1 MLKAIFLDLDET
13 LCATSLANDKA
24 LQLLQQKMCAAYPG
38 LDIELF
44 CKRYIAG
51 IYKLINDEFPLAVNY
66 LPDEMLFRSQVIK
79 TLLQEQGFE
88 IDIEVATEL
97 QIYFD
102 EQRMAHFGFFP
113 NIEQTLAELRKKY
126 KLVVITNGP
135 VYSQHPKIAAVE
147 LAKHVDHII
156 VGGEEP
162 EEKPFVSIFEK
173 AMRLANCVASEAV
186 HIGDS
191 LAADIAGAKAS
202 GVGSVWVNSFKE
214 DDIKKAQQMQ
224 VDYILDNPSDLADAI
239 AFFE

>member
-1 MLKAIFLDLDET
+1 MR
-13 LCATSLANDKA
+13 ATYS
-24 LQLLQQKMCAAYPG
+24 G
-38 LDIELF
+38 LNIELF
-44 CKRYIAG
+44 SERYIAG
-51 IYKLINDEFPLAVNY
+51 IYKLINDEFPEAASY
-66 LPDEMLFRSQVIK
+66 LPDEMLFRSHVIK
-79 TLLQEQGFE
+79 TLLAEQGFN

-102 EQRMAHFGFFP
+102 EQRMEHFDFFP
-113 NIEQTLAELRKKY
+113 NIEQTLSQLRQKY

-135 VYSQHPKIAAVE
+135 IFSQHPKIAAVE
-147 LAKHVDHII
+147 LPKHVDHII

-173 AMRLANCVASEAV
+173 AMRLANCSASEAV

-224 VDYILDNPSDLADAI
+224 VDYILDNPSDLANAI